1 MFIGYCKINIFLP
14 QSLSLKR
21 KRQIILGTK
30 ERMRRKFN
38 IAVAE
43 RPLDKWQIAELSFVC
58 VNYTRRYVEEQLFK
72 VEEYLRL
79 QGEFH
84 IIDCEKQVF

>member
-14 QSLSLKR
+14 ESLSLKK
-21 KRQIILGTK
+21 KRQVILGIK
-30 ERMRRKFN
+30 DRMRRRFN

-43 RPLDKWQIAELSFVC
+43 KPLDKWQIAELSFVC
-58 VNYTRRYVEEQLFK
+58 VNYTRRCVEEQISK
-72 VEEYLRL
+72 VEEYLRF
-79 QGEFH
+79 QGKFH